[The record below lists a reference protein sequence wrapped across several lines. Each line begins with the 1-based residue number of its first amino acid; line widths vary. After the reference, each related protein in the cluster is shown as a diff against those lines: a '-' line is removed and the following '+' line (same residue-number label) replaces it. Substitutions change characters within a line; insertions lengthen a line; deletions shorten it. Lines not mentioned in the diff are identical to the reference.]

1 MSFSDVKL
9 AQKYASIAEV
19 AAAECKIFT
28 EEARKAP
35 QYTNE
40 AKFYAESAE
49 SSAQAANSALAA
61 TESAASGAS
70 ANAQSAQESSNNASA
85 SEQSASNYADS
96 SAVSAQEAND
106 SKISAEQYAEQASQA
121 VTKTLRV
128 DDVDLPVLPD
138 AADRA
143 NKVLSCDSSGNFQF
157 TVPASGSAADVL
169 NQLAADDGSDYIGT
183 PGGVLTGVISKI
195 ENKLDG
201 ELTFS
206 SGGVLNSI
214 KDFIWHDQKK
224 SWFYWTGEFP
234 KSVQAGD
241 SPDGESWNCAGDLEV
256 REYSD
261 NTFQPLTLKFATIT
275 DAMASE
281 LLDGAIVEISA
292 EPGYPP
298 SKYIC
303 TSTAPS
309 LGHIVYKITDY
320 GKYLVPYGGA
330 VFNGNISPSLSYTT
344 VHLAEIGLITDSAVQ
359 GTYWD
364 SRANSVLLG
373 FSRKFTNTSGENEV
387 TDIYE
392 YAFNDGVFGSLINTF
407 SGIPAGHGDYF
418 CVVYRAGARCLLFQE
433 PKTTLSSDS
442 FSGGYISY
450 INLAASNPLST
461 KQRLIDLSSDI
472 SRQTVGAYGDKI
484 WINRV
489 GISSNV
495 CDVNQVF
502 SGQFKPLVTVPWSS
516 LSDSAT
522 ITIPE
527 QNFVASP
534 VGDGTFMAV
543 TGAESQKKGH
553 CWLTNN
559 VPYKNLQAT
568 PIYWN
573 AVYSEPETLFHYWST
588 SGDCYKTIL
597 LSWEWSTQSLRVTP
611 VQGTGGFGW
620 KLHQVNYPGRTYNSW
635 GGNVSVAEVTN
646 ILSAKQGIAVGGQL
660 GSADDFTPTDLMIEQ
675 WSSSATGRSGGRI
688 QYGKTPYTSS
698 QILLDEYND
707 STYPHGWRFTTTVDS
722 ATSPVLQVTK
732 DHVLIGAFASKS
744 QMLTNP
750 YKDFMLQLRPAS
762 KDYCGIFIDSSAGKP
777 GVVTSS
783 SGATIASTASA
794 LRFGGYTVSSGAFD
808 QYLQIL
814 STGYTWNVPSAS
826 DRRLKYDIEYLLPES
841 CLDRVLKM
849 KPADYSRIR
858 DKKRARGF
866 IAQDAN
872 NADRLL
878 GERNNGVYGVHFEAV
893 AADNTG
899 AIIALNNKIEELKI
913 IINQLLEE
921 K

>member
-1 MSFSDVKL
+1 MST
-9 AQKYASIAEV
+9 Q
-19 AAAECKIFT
+19 
-28 EEARKAP
+28 P
-35 QYTNE
+35 TNLPVPS
-40 AKFYAESAE
+40 ESARDLKFNAGKIDEFVTSKQREYEDRFGNKHYTVEGLRWVAQQAISAFGYITLKSFQLGAPLPNNELTLPNQVLQDENDGEYYRWDGAFPKQVPAGSTPQSTGGVGVGAWLSVGDAILRSYIDANFKTKIINFE
-49 SSAQAANSALAA
+49 SITLAI
-61 TESAASGAS
+61 
-70 ANAQSAQESSNNASA
+70 NADLIPGSTIS
-85 SEQSASNYADS
+85 
-96 SAVSAQEAND
+96 
-106 SKISAEQYAEQASQA
+106 ISAEDGLPKALYKVVEEMPQAGHIHYVQ
-121 VTKTLRV
+121 TIFGLYLT
-128 DDVDLPVLPD
+128 P
-138 AADRA
+138 
-143 NKVLSCDSSGNFQF
+143 SG
-157 TVPASGSAADVL
+157 
-169 NQLAADDGSDYIGT
+169 GT
-183 PGGVLTGVISKI
+183 
-195 ENKLDG
+195 
-201 ELTFS
+201 TFS
-206 SGGVLNSI
+206 S
-214 KDFIWHDQKK
+214 
-224 SWFYWTGEFP
+224 
-234 KSVQAGD
+234 
-241 SPDGESWNCAGDLEV
+241 
-256 REYSD
+256 
-261 NTFQPLTLKFATIT
+261 
-275 DAMASE
+275 
-281 LLDGAIVEISA
+281 
-292 EPGYPP
+292 
-298 SKYIC
+298 
-303 TSTAPS
+303 
-309 LGHIVYKITDY
+309 KITPQLTY
-320 GKYLVPYGGA
+320 SV
-330 VFNGNISPSLSYTT
+330 
-344 VHLAEIGLITDSAVQ
+344 VHLPEIGLITDAAVQ
-359 GTYWD
+359 GAYFDIRTQ
-364 SRANSVLLG
+364 SVLLG
-373 FSRKFTNTSGENEV
+373 FSRKFTDVSGEHEV
-387 TDIYE
+387 VDIYE
-392 YAFNDGVFGSLINTF
+392 YEFDDGVFGNIIKTVT
-407 SGIPAGHGDYF
+407 GIPGGHGDYY
-418 CVVYRAGARCLLFQE
+418 CVVYHNGNRYLVFHE

-442 FSGGYISY
+442 FSGGYIST
-450 INLAASNPLST
+450 IQFDAAAPVTT
-461 KQRLIDLSSDI
+461 KQRLIDLSSDQ
-472 SRQTVGAYGDKI
+472 SRQTVGVSGDKL
-484 WINRV
+484 WINRI
-489 GISSNV
+489 GINSNV
-495 CDVNQVF
+495 CDINQVF
-502 SGQFKPLVTVPWSS
+502 DGIFTPEITVPWSA
-516 LSDSAT
+516 LSDVAT

-534 VGDGTFMAV
+534 VGDGTFMAI
-543 TGAESQKKGH
+543 TGAESHKKGH
-553 CWLTNN
+553 CWLTSN
-559 VPYKNLQAT
+559 VPYQNLETT

-573 AVYSEPETLFHYWST
+573 AVYSEPEVLFHYWSV
-588 SGDCYKTIL
+588 SDSCYKTIL
-597 LSWEWSTQSLRVTP
+597 LSWEWSTQSLRVSS
-611 VQGTGGFGW
+611 VQGAGGFGW
-620 KLHQVNYPGRTYNSW
+620 KLHQANYPGRTYNSW

-688 QYGKTPYTSS
+688 QYGKTPYTST
-698 QILLDEYND
+698 QLLFDEYND
-707 STYPHGWRFTTTVDS
+707 STYPHGWRFTTVVDS